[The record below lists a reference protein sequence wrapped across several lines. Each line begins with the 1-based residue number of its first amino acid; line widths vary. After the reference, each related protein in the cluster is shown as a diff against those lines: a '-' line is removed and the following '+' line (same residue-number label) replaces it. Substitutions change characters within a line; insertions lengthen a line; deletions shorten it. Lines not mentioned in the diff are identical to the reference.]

1 MLRSLQTHPHK
12 VADATFQSATPT
24 VRGQLVQKDF
34 STKTAVTPT
43 SQEGLYW
50 VNKDNYPTGL
60 MSVEGELSDYDER
73 LENIKDGEFVVLE
86 VPLSGEVYGT
96 TEFVATGLVNGDY
109 LEVETAGANA
119 RKLKKASAATKF
131 RFNGTTND
139 NGHTLAV
146 VEVV

>member
-12 VADATFQSATPT
+12 VADATFQTATPV

-34 STKTAVTPT
+34 TTKTAVTPT
-43 SQEGLYW
+43 SQEGLYF

-60 MSVEGELSDYDER
+60 MSLEGELSDYDER
-73 LENIKDGEFVVLE
+73 FENIKAGELVVLE
-86 VPLSGEVYGT
+86 VPLPGEVFGT
-96 TEFVATGLVNGDY
+96 TEFVASGLTVGDY
-109 LEVETAGANA
+109 LEVETTGANA

-131 RFNGTTND
+131 RYGGTTTD

-146 VEVV
+146 IEVI